1 MEWALM
7 IFLATSAPSG
17 NMAREGR
24 PTFVEMLGHFETLS
38 ECEARGDE
46 YVAKNT
52 MFKFECQH
60 FP

>member
-7 IFLATSAPSG
+7 IFLATNAPTG
-17 NMAREGR
+17 NMAREGK
-24 PTFVEMLGHFETLS
+24 PTFVEMLGHFKTLA
-38 ECEARGDE
+38 ECEASGDE
-46 YVAKNT
+46 YVAKNA

>member
-1 MEWALM
+1 MEWALV

-17 NMAREGR
+17 NVARQGSQ
-24 PTFVEMLGHFETLS
+24 TFVEMLGHFNTLG
-38 ECEARGDE
+38 ECGSKGDE
-46 YVAKNT
+46 YIAKNR